1 MNDLQSKLK
10 TAKARLNRAAARCLN
25 PHDNGAGDE
34 ADRALAEVAA
44 LQAML
49 NMQRRC
55 TEPGCGRVTLRDK
68 CDRHRAPDIWDEVRG
83 QLERMRQDGDE

>member
-25 PHDNGAGDE
+25 PHDHGAAVEADE
-34 ADRALAEVAA
+34 ALAQVAS

-55 TEPGCGRVTLRDK
+55 TEPGCGRLTLRDK
-68 CDRHRAPDIWDEVRG
+68 CDVHREPSN
-83 QLERMRQDGDE
+83 